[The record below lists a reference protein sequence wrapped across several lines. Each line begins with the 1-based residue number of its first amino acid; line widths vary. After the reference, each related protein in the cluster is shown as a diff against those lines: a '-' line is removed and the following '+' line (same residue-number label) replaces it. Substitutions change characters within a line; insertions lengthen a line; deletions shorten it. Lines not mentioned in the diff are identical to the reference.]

1 MSNINRPM
9 DGFPDAFGS
18 HRASVFPHS
27 GPSSY
32 AVVVLAAATTPSGGD
47 LVNAS
52 EGGLKDIISLE
63 GGLTDDGIF
72 LVVPVPIGPSS
83 TPQGAVAPG
92 TSQWRLMWIANK
104 TGAFGGQAQTFGT
117 EAVVGTDLSA
127 FTARLTAI
135 GSKS

>member
-1 MSNINRPM
+1 MANINRPM
-9 DGFPDAFGS
+9 DGFPDSFGS

-27 GPSSY
+27 GPASY
-32 AVVVLAAATTPSGGD
+32 TQVTLAAATVPADGD
-47 LVNAS
+47 IVNAS
-52 EGGLKDIISLE
+52 EGGLKDIIALQ
-63 GGLTDDGIF
+63 GGLTDDAIF

-83 TPQGAVAPG
+83 TPGGAVAPG

-104 TGAFGGQAQTFGT
+104 TGAFGGQAQVFGT
-117 EAVVGTDLSA
+117 EAAATTDLSA